1 LKTEGHGSH
10 AGIGDDDA
18 GAAEAIAFHKA
29 SRVACRCSCATQVMN
44 HAQKYRDRMQS
55 A

>member
-1 LKTEGHGSH
+1 LQTEGHGSH
-10 AGIGDDDA
+10 ADIRDDDA
-18 GAAEAIAFHKA
+18 GAAEAIAFHKT
-29 SRVACRCSCATQVMN
+29 SRVACGSSCATQVMN